1 MTIFL
6 NYFVSRL
13 PEIGKLLNQHIQI
26 SGIAVLVAIIIG
38 VPCGIMITK
47 NEKLSKIVLSVAGI
61 FQTIPSLA
69 LFGLIIP
76 FFGIGAKPAVFVLF
90 LYSLLPIV
98 TNTYIGL
105 KNVEASTI
113 AAAVGMGMTNFQV
126 LLKVKLPI
134 ALSVIMG
141 GIRIA
146 TVSMI
151 GTTTIAALI
160 GAGGLGDLI
169 FRGIATSNNNL
180 VLCGAIPT
188 AILAFVANYLLGIVE
203 KALDPLVNKNVKT
216 KNRRNLAFV
225 SILFFSFGFFQIQ
238 KYVSKNRY
246 TVVKIGHKTFTEQR
260 ILGNMIAIMIEEK
273 TPYKAVLNELGGS
286 NINFEAIKNGDIDIY
301 PEYTGTSFLS
311 LLGQKEML
319 PPKDIFDKVKEI
331 YNEKF
336 GLDILEPLGFEN
348 TYALAVNRDFSEE
361 FGITKISDLKKVSK
375 DSYLIGGHEFME
387 RVDGLKGMVQ
397 VYNIDFKRV
406 NSMEPGLIIPTIHS
420 KKADVGVVY
429 STDGLLEKYDLV
441 VLEDDLKF
449 FPPYEAVITISNKF
463 KEKHELVEKELD
475 KLKNMFTNKDMQILN
490 LKVTEGLDSE
500 YNTAREA
507 LRSKGLID

>member
-1 MTIFL
+1 MNVFF
-6 NYFVSRL
+6 NYFISRL
-13 PEIGKLLNQHIQI
+13 PEIGKLLNQHLQI
-26 SGIAVLVAIIIG
+26 SGIAVLVAIMIG
-38 VPCGIMITK
+38 VPSGIMITK
-47 NEKLSKIVLSVAGI
+47 NEKIAKGVLSIAGV

-76 FFGIGAKPAVFVLF
+76 FLGIGAKPAVFVLF

-105 KNVEASTI
+105 KNVDNATI
-113 AAAVGMGMTNFQV
+113 QAAIGMGMTNFQV

-160 GAGGLGDLI
+160 GAGGLGELI

-188 AILAFVANYLLGIVE
+188 AILAFVANYFLGIIE
-203 KALDPLVNKNVKT
+203 KALDPLVNKNLKI
-216 KNRRNLAFV
+216 KNRKRLALA
-225 SILFFSFGFFQIQ
+225 SILFFIFGFFQIQ
-238 KYVSKNRY
+238 KYISKNRY
-246 TVVKIGHKTFTEQR
+246 ITVKIGHKTFTEQR
-260 ILGNMIAIMIEEK
+260 ILGNMIAIMIQEK
-273 TPYKAVLNELGGS
+273 TPYKATITELGGT
-286 NINFEAIKNGDIDIY
+286 NINFEAIKNGEIDIY
-301 PEYTGTSFLS
+301 PEYTGTSFLAI
-311 LLGQKEML
+311 LGEKEMSA
-319 PPKDIFDKVKEI
+319 PRDIFYKVKNI
-331 YNEKF
+331 YNERF
-336 GLDILEPLGFEN
+336 ELDILEPLGFEN
-348 TYALAVNRDFSEE
+348 TYALAVNRDFSEK
-361 FGITKISDLKKVSK
+361 FGIIKISDLKKISK
-375 DSYLIGGHEFME
+375 ESYLIGGHEFME
-387 RVDGLKGMVQ
+387 RVDGLKGMIDT
-397 VYNIDFKRV
+397 YNMEFRRV

-449 FPPYEAVITISNKF
+449 FPPYEAVITISNKLK
-463 KEKHELVEKELD
+463 KEHPMIEKELNR
-475 KLKNMFTNKDMQILN
+475 LNNMFTNKDMQRLN
-490 LKVTEGLDSE
+490 LRVTEGIDSE

-507 LRSKGLID
+507 LKSKGLID

>member
-225 SILFFSFGFFQIQ
+225 LILFF
-238 KYVSKNRY
+238 
-246 TVVKIGHKTFTEQR
+246 
-260 ILGNMIAIMIEEK
+260 
-273 TPYKAVLNELGGS
+273 
-286 NINFEAIKNGDIDIY
+286 
-301 PEYTGTSFLS
+301 
-311 LLGQKEML
+311 
-319 PPKDIFDKVKEI
+319 
-331 YNEKF
+331 
-336 GLDILEPLGFEN
+336 
-348 TYALAVNRDFSEE
+348 
-361 FGITKISDLKKVSK
+361 
-375 DSYLIGGHEFME
+375 
-387 RVDGLKGMVQ
+387 
-397 VYNIDFKRV
+397 
-406 NSMEPGLIIPTIHS
+406 
-420 KKADVGVVY
+420 
-429 STDGLLEKYDLV
+429 
-441 VLEDDLKF
+441 
-449 FPPYEAVITISNKF
+449 
-463 KEKHELVEKELD
+463 
-475 KLKNMFTNKDMQILN
+475 
-490 LKVTEGLDSE
+490 
-500 YNTAREA
+500 
-507 LRSKGLID
+507 